1 MPIRG
6 EEDIGGLDITMDD
19 AFVAKL
25 LDADNLEGG
34 ELIRGG
40 LIDVS
45 RCACT
50 NSAA

>member
-1 MPIRG
+1 MPSRG
-6 EEDIGGLDITMDD
+6 EQGTGGLDITMDD

-40 LIDVS
+40 GIDVS
-45 RCACT
+45 RCART